1 MKEWTVAEQRRS
13 SDQVKETIVLLCING
28 FCGGSGDDDD
38 SSRGKAQ

>member
-28 FCGGSGDDDD
+28 FCGGDDDD